1 MENNK
6 ALIVFTAIGP
16 TFRKRAINNIQN
28 YCILKYFDILVL
40 TDIIEDFDIVKR
52 DNLFIKNIV
61 SLRGDWTYE
70 YEKMPTPTK
79 DVAAYANEIRAT
91 GFRYPFSAQR
101 HCFNFENIEKYKG
114 ILVLDCDIQIDYND
128 ITITELYNY
137 LDSIKVNTVTGH
149 NMYDYT
155 NNNIVKNATIEYS
168 KILNLPVYNLN
179 DSYLL
184 NDGPVRIYKFV
195 DKQSIQQFLNV
206 YNFIVKEAYEKKDLH
221 LISGSWNT
229 LAEPILAI
237 VYKLLNIK
245 VVCRDSIY
253 GCGNNTLNCRTFPED
268 RFWNGWPGW
277 GFNTSANSVEEFV
290 EMNYLLL
297 KKFYTQHNPRIKWPY

>member
-6 ALIVFTAIGP
+6 ALIVFITIGP

-28 YCILKYFDILVL
+28 HSILKYFDILVL
-40 TDIIEDFDIVKR
+40 TDIIEEFDTVKSC
-52 DNLFIKNIV
+52 NLFIKDIN
-61 SLRGDWTYE
+61 SLRGDWVNE

-91 GFRYPFSAQR
+91 SFRYPFSVQR
-101 HCFNFENIEKYKG
+101 YCFNFENIEKYKG
-114 ILVLDCDIQIDYND
+114 ILILDCDIQVNYND
-128 ITITELYNY
+128 ITIVELYNY

-149 NMYDYT
+149 YIYDYT
-155 NNNIVKNATIEYS
+155 DNNIIKKAAVEYS
-168 KILNLPVYNLN
+168 KALNLPVYNLN
-179 DSYLL
+179 NSYLL

-206 YNFIVKEAYEKKDLH
+206 YNFILKEAYEKKDLH

-245 VVCRDSIY
+245 VVCRGSNH
-253 GCGNNTLNCRTFPED
+253 GCGNDTLNCRTFPED
-268 RFWNGWPGW
+268 RFWNGFPGW
-277 GFNTSANSVEEFV
+277 EFNASANSVEEFV
-290 EMNYLLL
+290 KVNYLLL
-297 KKFYTQHNPRIKWPY
+297 KKFYAQHNPRIEWPY